1 MAAIVWMVLHIFG
14 ALVTVYLLS
23 VVSSKQDT
31 NYKCELLLTVA
42 CCMVALVAK
51 CIYIAGGSK
60 ETMLAIGKL
69 EYLGK
74 GFANFCIL
82 SFLIRWRNLQLP
94 RGLMNGILI
103 LNMFFYAVIVT
114 CDRHQLY
121 YRSYDLKPSKYIL
134 DGYSLEITPAPLYYV
149 YMIFLLAEIIA
160 SLCIILSSY
169 FVRKNMLHRFTLHFF
184 LFIAMLSPM
193 LLLLSRILGIFKG
206 DDPTP
211 IGMLLACIFMSVS
224 VIKYGLFDPVKT
236 AKNHVIEEL
245 KEGIVVTDDQKNIL
259 YANPMALSIF
269 DTVKKAG
276 GFYNTKSIYNKI
288 SGSADGH
295 FDWLGQHYKVDE
307 LEMSKDNFT
316 QGYMLTIVDITELI
330 EKNNKMKELVEQA
343 EIANQAKSAFVSNI
357 SHEIRTPMNSI
368 IGMTEVMLRSNH
380 NSREREYLNNIY
392 RSGQALLNI
401 INDVLDFSKIE
412 SGKMELVNE
421 NYSVNSLLHDLRITM
436 QSQADKKPIE
446 LIYEIDDRIP
456 CKLNGDSGR
465 IRQVVMNL
473 INNAIKYT
481 EKGSVK
487 FSVIMSKCHD
497 DIVELNFFVKDTGI
511 GIKKEDLKLLFNSF
525 QRVDLKKNRRIEG
538 TGLGLV
544 ISRNLVHMMG
554 GEIGV
559 ESEYGSGSTFYFSI
573 MQKVVD
579 ATPISECNHD
589 DEVNSTIVN
598 ECENMFIAPSARIL
612 LVDDNKPNQFVA
624 CELLKPLQL
633 QIDTADDGRQAV
645 AMIQRYHYDLV
656 LMDHMM
662 PVMDGIEATK
672 AVRALDDDEYRRLPI
687 IALTA
692 NAMVDAKPE
701 FEKAGMNG
709 FVAKPI
715 NFNAICRQLLM
726 WLPKDKVQR
735 LSKDE
740 ARAQL
745 LGDYDTA
752 DTVQAKEA
760 SSAPEKAAANKAIS
774 IEVAIK
780 NCGSMNMFLKLV
792 PTFYRTI
799 DSKAALIEDY
809 LDKGMIKDY
818 TIEVHALKSSALLV
832 GATELSALAKEL
844 ELLGKAGDV
853 KALREKTPAL
863 VRMYLDMKN
872 VLAEYIS
879 DTTDNKKAASNDD
892 IIAALQK
899 MHECVD
905 SFDIDGADDCMKRLL
920 SYSVPDSIKEQMHTL
935 QLLVDDVAMED
946 ILKLTDEMIE
956 KLKE

>member
-1 MAAIVWMVLHIFG
+1 MAAISWMALHIFG
-14 ALVTVYLLS
+14 VLVTVYLLS
-23 VVSSKQDT
+23 VVSNKQDT
-31 NYKCELLLTVA
+31 NYKNELLLTVA

-51 CIYIAGGSK
+51 CIYIAGGSE
-60 ETMLAIGKL
+60 ETMIAIGKL

-74 GFANFCIL
+74 CFANFCIL

-94 RGLMNGILI
+94 KGLMNSVLM

-114 CDRHQLY
+114 CDRHHLY
-121 YRSYDLKPSKYIL
+121 YKSYGLKPSKYIL
-134 DGYSLEITPAPLYYV
+134 DGYSLEISPAPLYYV

-169 FVRKNMLHRFTLHFF
+169 FARKNMPHRFTLHFY

-211 IGMLLACIFMSVS
+211 LGMFLACIFMSVS

-269 DTVKKAG
+269 ETVKKAG

-288 SGSADGH
+288 SSSADGH

-316 QGYMLTIVDITELI
+316 QGYMLTIVDITDLI
-330 EKNNKMKELVEQA
+330 EQNNKMKELVEQA

-368 IGMTEVMLRSNH
+368 IGMAEVMLRS
-380 NSREREYLNNIY
+380 SRDGREREYLNNIY

-412 SGKMELVNE
+412 SGKMELVDE
-421 NYSVNSLLHDLRITM
+421 NYSVNSLLHDLKITM
-436 QSQADKKPIE
+436 QSQVDKKPIE

-487 FSVIMSKCHD
+487 FSVIMSKYHD
-497 DIVELNFFVKDTGI
+497 DIVELDFFVKDTGI

-559 ESEYGSGSTFYFSI
+559 KSEYGSGSTFYFSI
-573 MQKVVD
+573 VQKVVD
-579 ATPISECNHD
+579 ATPISECKHE

-672 AVRALDDDEYRRLPI
+672 AVRALADDEYRRLPI

-740 ARAQL
+740 ARAKL
-745 LGDYDTA
+745 LCA
-752 DTVQAKEA
+752 DVDNVQSKEA
-760 SSAPEKAAANKAIS
+760 SSATEKDAADTAIS
-774 IEVAIK
+774 LETAIK
-780 NCGSMNMFLKLV
+780 NCGSKEVFLKLV

-799 DSKAALIEDY
+799 DSKAALIEEY
-809 LDKGMIKDY
+809 LDKGRIKDY

-832 GATELSALAKEL
+832 GATGLSALAKKL
-844 ELLGKAGDV
+844 EMLGKAEDV
-853 KALREKTPAL
+853 NALREKTPAL
-863 VRMYLDMKN
+863 VQMYLDMKD
-872 VLAEYIS
+872 VLSEYIS
-879 DTTDNKKAASNDD
+879 DTPDNKKTVSNEE
-892 IIAALQK
+892 IIAVLQK
-899 MHECVD
+899 MHDCVD
-905 SFDIDGADDCMKRLL
+905 SFDIDGTDDCMKKL
-920 SYSVPDSIKEQMHTL
+920 SSFSIPDSINEQVHTL
-935 QLLVDDVAMED
+935 QFLVDDVAMED
-946 ILKLTDEMIE
+946 IMKLTDEMIE

>member
-1 MAAIVWMVLHIFG
+1 MAAIVWMALHIFG
-14 ALVTVYLLS
+14 VLVTVYLLW
-23 VVSSKQDT
+23 VVSNKQDT
-31 NYKCELLLTVA
+31 NYKSELLLTVA
-42 CCMVALVAK
+42 CCMIALVAK

-60 ETMLAIGKL
+60 ETMIAIGKL

-74 GFANFCIL
+74 CFANFCIL

-94 RGLMNGILI
+94 RGLMNGVLL

-114 CDRHQLY
+114 GDRHQLY
-121 YRSYDLKPSKYIL
+121 YKSYGLKPSKYIL
-134 DGYSLEITPAPLYYV
+134 DGFSLEISPAPLYYV

-169 FVRKNMLHRFTLHFF
+169 FARKNMLHRFTLHFY

-211 IGMLLACIFMSVS
+211 LGMLLACIFMSVS

-269 DTVKKAG
+269 ETVKKAG
-276 GFYNTKSIYNKI
+276 GFYNTKSVYNKI
-288 SGSADGH
+288 SSSADGH

-316 QGYMLTIVDITELI
+316 QGYMLTIVDITDLI
-330 EKNNKMKELVEQA
+330 EQNNKMKELVEQA

-368 IGMTEVMLRSNH
+368 IGMTEVMLRTSRDG
-380 NSREREYLNNIY
+380 REREYLNNIY

-412 SGKMELVNE
+412 SGKMELVDE
-421 NYSVNSLLHDLRITM
+421 NYSVNSLLHDLKITM
-436 QSQADKKPIE
+436 QSQVDKKPIE

-487 FSVIMSKCHD
+487 FSVIMSMCHD
-497 DIVELNFFVKDTGI
+497 DIVKLDFFVKDTGI

-573 MQKVVD
+573 VQKVVD
-579 ATPISECNHD
+579 ATPISECNHENED
-589 DEVNSTIVN
+589 NSTIVN
-598 ECENMFIAPSARIL
+598 ECENMFIAPTAHIL

-624 CELLKPLQL
+624 CELLKPL
-633 QIDTADDGRQAV
+633 
-645 AMIQRYHYDLV
+645 
-656 LMDHMM
+656 
-662 PVMDGIEATK
+662 
-672 AVRALDDDEYRRLPI
+672 
-687 IALTA
+687 
-692 NAMVDAKPE
+692 
-701 FEKAGMNG
+701 
-709 FVAKPI
+709 
-715 NFNAICRQLLM
+715 
-726 WLPKDKVQR
+726 
-735 LSKDE
+735 
-740 ARAQL
+740 
-745 LGDYDTA
+745 
-752 DTVQAKEA
+752 
-760 SSAPEKAAANKAIS
+760 
-774 IEVAIK
+774 
-780 NCGSMNMFLKLV
+780 
-792 PTFYRTI
+792 
-799 DSKAALIEDY
+799 
-809 LDKGMIKDY
+809 
-818 TIEVHALKSSALLV
+818 
-832 GATELSALAKEL
+832 
-844 ELLGKAGDV
+844 
-853 KALREKTPAL
+853 
-863 VRMYLDMKN
+863 
-872 VLAEYIS
+872 
-879 DTTDNKKAASNDD
+879 
-892 IIAALQK
+892 
-899 MHECVD
+899 
-905 SFDIDGADDCMKRLL
+905 
-920 SYSVPDSIKEQMHTL
+920 
-935 QLLVDDVAMED
+935 
-946 ILKLTDEMIE
+946 
-956 KLKE
+956 

>member
-14 ALVTVYLLS
+14 VLVTVYLLS

-31 NYKCELLLTVA
+31 NYRSELLLTVA

-74 GFANFCIL
+74 CFANFCIL

-94 RGLMNGILI
+94 RGLMNGILM

-121 YRSYDLKPSKYIL
+121 YRSYDLKSSKYIL
-134 DGYSLEITPAPLYYV
+134 DGYSLEITPAPLYYF

-169 FVRKNMLHRFTLHFF
+169 FARKNMLHRFTLHFF

-211 IGMLLACIFMSVS
+211 LGMLLACIFMSVS

-497 DIVELNFFVKDTGI
+497 DIVELNFFVKDT
-511 GIKKEDLKLLFNSF
+511 
-525 QRVDLKKNRRIEG
+525 
-538 TGLGLV
+538 
-544 ISRNLVHMMG
+544 
-554 GEIGV
+554 
-559 ESEYGSGSTFYFSI
+559 
-573 MQKVVD
+573 
-579 ATPISECNHD
+579 
-589 DEVNSTIVN
+589 
-598 ECENMFIAPSARIL
+598 
-612 LVDDNKPNQFVA
+612 
-624 CELLKPLQL
+624 
-633 QIDTADDGRQAV
+633 
-645 AMIQRYHYDLV
+645 
-656 LMDHMM
+656 
-662 PVMDGIEATK
+662 
-672 AVRALDDDEYRRLPI
+672 
-687 IALTA
+687 
-692 NAMVDAKPE
+692 
-701 FEKAGMNG
+701 
-709 FVAKPI
+709 
-715 NFNAICRQLLM
+715 
-726 WLPKDKVQR
+726 
-735 LSKDE
+735 
-740 ARAQL
+740 
-745 LGDYDTA
+745 
-752 DTVQAKEA
+752 
-760 SSAPEKAAANKAIS
+760 
-774 IEVAIK
+774 
-780 NCGSMNMFLKLV
+780 
-792 PTFYRTI
+792 
-799 DSKAALIEDY
+799 
-809 LDKGMIKDY
+809 
-818 TIEVHALKSSALLV
+818 
-832 GATELSALAKEL
+832 
-844 ELLGKAGDV
+844 
-853 KALREKTPAL
+853 
-863 VRMYLDMKN
+863 
-872 VLAEYIS
+872 
-879 DTTDNKKAASNDD
+879 
-892 IIAALQK
+892 
-899 MHECVD
+899 
-905 SFDIDGADDCMKRLL
+905 
-920 SYSVPDSIKEQMHTL
+920 
-935 QLLVDDVAMED
+935 
-946 ILKLTDEMIE
+946 
-956 KLKE
+956 

>member
-1 MAAIVWMVLHIFG
+1 MAAIVWMALHIFG
-14 ALVTVYLLS
+14 VLVTVYLLW
-23 VVSSKQDT
+23 VVSNKQDT
-31 NYKCELLLTVA
+31 NYKSELLLTVA
-42 CCMVALVAK
+42 CCMIALVAK

-60 ETMLAIGKL
+60 ETMIAIGKL

-74 GFANFCIL
+74 CFANFCIL

-94 RGLMNGILI
+94 RGLMNGVLL

-114 CDRHQLY
+114 GDRHQLY
-121 YRSYDLKPSKYIL
+121 YKSYGLKPSKYIL
-134 DGYSLEITPAPLYYV
+134 DGFSLEISPAPLYYV

-169 FVRKNMLHRFTLHFF
+169 FARKNMLHRFTLHFY

-211 IGMLLACIFMSVS
+211 LGMLLACIFMSVS

-269 DTVKKAG
+269 ETVKKAG
-276 GFYNTKSIYNKI
+276 GFYNTKSVYNKI
-288 SGSADGH
+288 SSSADGH

-316 QGYMLTIVDITELI
+316 QGYMLTIVDITDLI
-330 EKNNKMKELVEQA
+330 EQNNKMKELVEQA

-368 IGMTEVMLRSNH
+368 IGMTEVMLRTSRDG
-380 NSREREYLNNIY
+380 REREYLNNIY

-412 SGKMELVNE
+412 SGKMELVDE
-421 NYSVNSLLHDLRITM
+421 NYSVNSLLHDLKITM
-436 QSQADKKPIE
+436 QSQVDKKPIE

-487 FSVIMSKCHD
+487 FSVIMSMCHD
-497 DIVELNFFVKDTGI
+497 DIVKLDFFVKDTGI

-573 MQKVVD
+573 VQKVVD
-579 ATPISECNHD
+579 ATPISECNHENED
-589 DEVNSTIVN
+589 NSTIVN
-598 ECENMFIAPSARIL
+598 ECENMFIAPTAHIL

-672 AVRALDDDEYRRLPI
+672 AVRALEDDEYRSLPI

-692 NAMVDAKPE
+692 NAMVEAKPE

-726 WLPKDKVQR
+726 WLPEDKVQR

-745 LGDYDTA
+745 LGGAAMVDTMQEKAVSSALEKDAADTA
-752 DTVQAKEA
+752 
-760 SSAPEKAAANKAIS
+760 IS
-774 IEVAIK
+774 LETAIK
-780 NCGSMNMFLKLV
+780 NCGSKEMFLKLV

-799 DSKAALIEDY
+799 DSKAALIEEY

-832 GATELSALAKEL
+832 GATGLSALAKEL
-844 ELLGKAGDV
+844 EMLGKAEDIN
-853 KALREKTPAL
+853 ALREKTPAL
-863 VRMYLDMKN
+863 VHMYLDMKD
-872 VLAEYIS
+872 VLSEYIR
-879 DTTDNKKAASNDD
+879 DIADYKKSASNDD
-892 IIAALQK
+892 IIAVLQK
-899 MHECVD
+899 MHDCVD
-905 SFDIDGADDCMKRLL
+905 SFDIDGADDCMKKLL
-920 SYSVPDSIKEQMHTL
+920 SFYIPDNIKEQMHTL
-935 QLLVDDVAMED
+935 QLLVDDIAMED
-946 ILKLTDEMIE
+946 IMKLTDEMIE